1 MQEPGTQD
9 QDLENLRG
17 ESHAKS
23 QAPQLD
29 TTQSPTQEA
38 QEPPIQENQGYP
50 IEIFVAEYC
59 KKIVAYPQV
68 LQVQVRL
75 LEPGVKEVCIHAN
88 PLDMGRIIGKDGK
101 MVSALKAFISGVK
114 AKDGFSY
121 KIVVVAAKNPYVL

>member
-1 MQEPGTQD
+1 MPEPQD
-9 QDLENLRG
+9 DLENLVE
-17 ESHAKS
+17 ESHPQES
-23 QAPQLD
+23 PQIDTEQAP
-29 TTQSPTQEA
+29 TNPKEA
-38 QEPPIQENQGYP
+38 PNPQENQGYP

-59 KKIVAYPQV
+59 KKIVTYPQV

-75 LEPGVKEVCIHAN
+75 IEPGVKEVCIHAN
-88 PLDMGRIIGKDGK
+88 PLDMGRVIGKDGK